1 MELLRCEKLSK
12 IYGRGEGRV
21 TALDEI
27 DLSVEGGIYSGCGS
41 VWFGKINAFA
51 YIGDCGQADRRK
63 GDS

>member
-27 DLSVEGGIYSGCGS
+27 DLSVEGGEFTAVVGASGS
-41 VWFGKINAFA
+41 GKSTLLHI
-51 YIGDCGQADRRK
+51 
-63 GDS
+63 